1 MTGQGEIEGID
12 NHGIRNDGGMCI
24 ILHGVNVVLPRE
36 RISGFHLCC
45 RSNLP
50 ANVKVLKQE
59 RPASLVMR
67 EFAGVFQVGEVL
79 MVGEDRDQMG
89 GALQVLFPLCKGK
102 DDS

>member
-12 NHGIRNDGGMCI
+12 NHEIWNDGGMCI
-24 ILHGVNVVLPRE
+24 ILCGINVVLLRE
-36 RISGFHLCC
+36 RISRFHLCH

-59 RPASLVMR
+59 RPVSLAMR

-79 MVGEDRDQMG
+79 MVGEDRDWMG
-89 GALQVLFPLCKGK
+89 GALQVLFPFCKGK